1 MSTKIIISG
10 SMAYDRIMTFPDYFM
25 NHIIPEKLHVLNVC
39 FQIDNVTEHFGGT
52 AGNIAYS
59 LKLMGGEPLISA
71 AIGRDYRRYFEWLA
85 KQGVATGGIRII
97 DEEFTAGATIT
108 TDKAD
113 NQITGFNPGA
123 MKHSSQLDFDRLDP
137 AQTLMI
143 VSPGNLDD
151 MRLYPATCK
160 MRGIRYIFD
169 PGQSLPALS
178 AADLLD
184 AISGCAVL
192 MVNDYEFELIM
203 NKTGLNKEAI
213 FERVNEATII
223 TMGEHGSQVM
233 ANGRMTAIP
242 VAKSK
247 AVVDPTGC
255 GDAYRGAFLQALASG
270 RDILEAAAMGSV
282 CASFAVEQH
291 GTQNHNF
298 SENEFRDRLRQFATA

>member
-1 MSTKIIISG
+1 MKTIISG
-10 SMAYDRIMTFPDYFM
+10 SLAYDRIMTFPDYFM

-71 AIGRDYRRYFEWLA
+71 TIGHDYRRYFEWLGE
-85 KQGVATGGIRII
+85 QGITTTGIQII
-97 DEEFTAGATIT
+97 KDEFTAGATIT

-123 MKHSSQLDFDRLDP
+123 MKHSSQFNFDAIDP
-137 AQTLMI
+137 ADTLMI

-151 MRLYPATCK
+151 MRLYPAACK

-178 AADLLD
+178 ASDLLD
-184 AISGCAVL
+184 AISGCAIL
-192 MVNDYEFELIM
+192 MVNDYEFELIL
-203 NKTGLNKEAI
+203 NKTGLKKEAV
-213 FERVNEATII
+213 FERVKEATIV
-223 TMGEHGSQVM
+223 TMGEHGSQVTQG
-233 ANGRMTAIP
+233 GRLTTVGVTKA
-242 VAKSK
+242 K

-255 GDAYRGAFLQALASG
+255 GDAYRGAFLRALADG
-270 RDILEAAAMGSV
+270 RSILEAAAMGSV

-298 SENEFRDRLRQFATA
+298 TEDEFHARLRQLADQA